1 MYTIIR
7 FAFCIIAAIAVLA
20 LCKPVRKWFFAL
32 NRGLKL
38 ILFVG
43 FCGILP
49 LVLLCVSPESD
60 LVRFKTPEAAYH
72 YLNGHAYDDIICGAD
87 SALALAVTQEGV
99 VSTTL
104 LHGQEA
110 EWYISKPSQST
121 FSASAA
127 IGEICIDRLSIPEI
141 TGSYWSVMDVWGEI
155 GAERSVALNGVAPA
169 FQTSVTFQA
178 TGSEGQYWFFY
189 LEDAPTEVQLT
200 VDGEDFGNAEVRE

>member
-1 MYTIIR
+1 MKAVFMYTIIR

-72 YLNGHAYDDIICGAD
+72 YLNGHAYDDIIYGAD

-104 LHGQEA
+104 LHGQKA

-121 FSASAA
+121 FPHP
-127 IGEICIDRLSIPEI
+127 LQ
-141 TGSYWSVMDVWGEI
+141 SVRF
-155 GAERSVALNGVAPA
+155 A
-169 FQTSVTFQA
+169 
-178 TGSEGQYWFFY
+178 
-189 LEDAPTEVQLT
+189 
-200 VDGEDFGNAEVRE
+200 

>member
-1 MYTIIR
+1 MVYQQ
-7 FAFCIIAAIAVLA
+7 AIPKHL
-20 LCKPVRKWFFAL
+20 
-32 NRGLKL
+32 
-38 ILFVG
+38 
-43 FCGILP
+43 
-49 LVLLCVSPESD
+49 
-60 LVRFKTPEAAYH
+60 
-72 YLNGHAYDDIICGAD
+72 
-87 SALALAVTQEGV
+87 
-99 VSTTL
+99 
-104 LHGQEA
+104 
-110 EWYISKPSQST
+110 
-121 FSASAA
+121 SASAA

>member
-1 MYTIIR
+1 M
-7 FAFCIIAAIAVLA
+7 
-20 LCKPVRKWFFAL
+20 
-32 NRGLKL
+32 
-38 ILFVG
+38 
-43 FCGILP
+43 
-49 LVLLCVSPESD
+49 LLCVSPESD
-60 LVRFKTPEAAYH
+60 LVRFKTPEEAYH
-72 YLNGHAYDDIICGAD
+72 YLNGHAYDDIIYGAD

-110 EWYISKPSQST
+110 EWYISKPSKST

-189 LEDAPTEVQLT
+189 LENAPTEVRLT